1 MAPGNASS
9 DPLVQSTLLGDAL
22 QASPIAAFLMDDE
35 RQYVAVNEAAAKLT
49 GYTREELLALPAAML
64 SGQRGRTA
72 LPRKDG
78 SEVSVEY
85 RVAATTIS
93 GLPLLLG
100 FAWPLDD
107 A

>member
-1 MAPGNASS
+1 MASAAS
-9 DPLVQSTLLGDAL
+9 DPMIQSTLLGDAL
-22 QASPIAAFLMDDE
+22 QGSPVAAFLMDDE
-35 RQYVAVNEAAAKLT
+35 QHYVAVNDAAAKLT
-49 GYTREELLALPAAML
+49 GYSREELLSLPADLLRGA
-64 SGQRGRTA
+64 RGRA
-72 LPRKDG
+72 EVARKDG
-78 SEVSVEY
+78 TQVSIEY

>member
-1 MAPGNASS
+1 MANAAS
-9 DPLVQSTLLGDAL
+9 DPMIQSTLLGDAL
-22 QASPIAAFLMDDE
+22 QASPIAAFLMDDD
-35 RQYVAVNEAAAKLT
+35 RHYVAVNEAAAKLT
-49 GYTREELLALPAAML
+49 GYSREELLALPADLLKEA
-64 SGQRGRTA
+64 RGRAA
-72 LPRKDG
+72 LARKDG
-78 SEVSVEY
+78 TEVTVEY